1 MSHQLCFWY
10 KQLNLQ
16 VPSKVCANGGIFLW
30 KDGREVPDTVDA
42 LMVHGEDL
50 MFTWDSAF
58 GNDELSESENV
69 LGTDGTI
76 FCHEQIRY
84 RPQKVNRSDGTE
96 ILGRAIDHW
105 QQHLDIAHVQNFLD
119 CIRSGNEP
127 NCPFELG
134 YRVALA
140 CRMAVDSYR
149 SGRMLRWDP
158 VKEEIV
164 G

>member
-1 MSHQLCFWY
+1 M
-10 KQLNLQ
+10 
-16 VPSKVCANGGIFLW
+16 
-30 KDGREVPDTVDA
+30 PDTVDA

-58 GNDELSESENV
+58 GNDELSESEDV

-76 FCHEQIRY
+76 FRHEQVRY
-84 RPQKVNRSDGTE
+84 RPQKVNRPGGTE
-96 ILGRAIDHW
+96 ILGRAIDQG

-119 CIRSGNEP
+119 CIRSGSEP

-134 YRVALA
+134 YRVTLA

-149 SGRMLRWDP
+149 SRHMLQWDP
-158 VKEEIV
+158 IKEEIV
-164 G
+164 A